1 MMKLQS
7 LVLAAA
13 TALTMTSAFAV
24 PAGAWTVGAGA
35 HYVDPKSDNGTLGD
49 DDVVSFDVDVDGDV
63 RPTLT
68 GEYFIANNVG
78 IELLASLPFHH
89 DFDLNAADGTTAL
102 TGKIQHLPA
111 TLSLQYHFDDYN
123 MPMNIKPFIGVG
135 VNYTTFFKEKLN
147 TPAGAPADSAADLK
161 FDDSVGVAGHI
172 GLDIPFAPTEY
183 FRIDAR
189 YMDIKTDASIND
201 EGNTLE
207 LGEVDISPWVYGV
220 AFVKQF

>member
-24 PAGAWTVGAGA
+24 PAGTWSVAAGA
-35 HYVDPKSDNGTLGD
+35 HYVDPKSDNGTLDNGL
-49 DDVVSFDVDVDGDV
+49 SVDVDGDV
-63 RPTLT
+63 RPTIS

-78 IELLASLPFHH
+78 VELLAALPFHH
-89 DFDLNAADGTTAL
+89 DFDLNNADGTPAL
-102 TGKIQHLPA
+102 KGKTQHLPP
-111 TLSLQYHFDDYN
+111 TLSVQYHFDYEN

-135 VNYTTFFKEKLN
+135 VNYTTFFKERIS
-147 TPAGAPADSAADLK
+147 TGGDLDL
-161 FDDSVGVAGHI
+161 DDSVGVAGHV
-172 GLDIPFAPTEY
+172 GLDIPFAPTEA

-189 YMDIKTDASIND
+189 YMDIKTDA
-201 EGNTLE
+201 TLDDVN
-207 LGEVDISPWVYGV
+207 LGEIDISPWVYGV

>member
-35 HYVDPKSDNGTLGD
+35 HYVDPKSDNGTLD
-49 DDVVSFDVDVDGDV
+49 NDLSVDVDGDV

-89 DFDLNAADGTTAL
+89 DINLTDGEDSIGAST
-102 TGKIQHLPA
+102 QHLPA
-111 TLSLQYHFDDYN
+111 TLSLQYHFDGYN
-123 MPMNIKPFIGVG
+123 MPMNIKPFIGAG
-135 VNYTTFFKEKLN
+135 VNYTTFFEEKIN
-147 TPAGAPADSAADLK
+147 IEDVDLK
-161 FDDSVGVAGHI
+161 LDDSVGVAGHI

-189 YMDIKTDASIND
+189 YMDIKTDASLNG